1 MLLFRYKTRKHFGS
15 VHCNL
20 TICRAARRFC
30 FGTYFEWEG
39 GDECKTL
46 FVQILF
52 WRIIIYIFKYKEP
65 KK

>member
-1 MLLFRYKTRKHFGS
+1 MMLFKYNTRKHLGA

-20 TICRAARRFC
+20 TICRAPRRFC

-39 GDECKTL
+39 GDVAKTL

-52 WRIIIYIFKYKEP
+52 WRIIIYIFKQTDK
-65 KK
+65 